1 MKKVQYWLLMGLMA
15 FVFSCKKQDASKGSP
30 DQEQTDKV
38 LSRILE
44 MGFAKSS
51 IVEYEDHYIV
61 GGDIMFPKKPST
73 VGNPGKV
80 KQYRTYNLVS
90 QDRTLIRVYLDN
102 NFVSIYNNV
111 SAALDEA
118 IAAYKNSINSE
129 ILFVRTTDPAQA
141 HITVTRDNLIGTGVC
156 GLAGFPYADGRAFD
170 VVRISETLAS
180 GLNHSKLVF
189 LLAHELGH
197 NIGLRHTDWFFNG
210 EAANPDGAVQVPGT
224 PSSDPLSVMN
234 SGTCGFSWGGF
245 PTGDVNAVTGMY
257 PKLASGHTQV
267 GTGTWSTTKAMTS
280 AGDTLFAVDNQR
292 LYRINKTTGV
302 YTQIGTLLW
311 TATKAMT
318 SLNGFL
324 YIVENQRIYKVSLAT
339 GVATILG
346 PGIWTATDAM
356 TSLNG
361 WLYIVENQRLYQV
374 DPATGTYTR
383 QGSLFWTATEGM
395 TSMGS
400 SLYIVESQRL
410 YEVNP
415 TTGAATQLGGI
426 IYGGTDAITSC
437 NGWLYVVVHN
447 RIFKVDTSGNYTQ
460 FGGSVW
466 DGTSAMTS
474 IGTDLFL
481 VQNTRLYK
489 IPT

>member
-1 MKKVQYWLLMGLMA
+1 MKKVQFWLLMGLMA
-15 FVFSCKKQDASKGSP
+15 FVFSCKKQDAKNESP
-30 DQEQTDKV
+30 EPEQTNKV

-44 MGFAKSS
+44 MGFTKSS
-51 IVEYEDHYIV
+51 IVEFDDHYIV
-61 GGDIMFPKKPST
+61 GGDIMFHKNPST
-73 VGNPGKV
+73 VDNPGKV

-141 HITVTRDNLIGTGVC
+141 QITVSRNNFLGTGVC
-156 GLAGFPYADGRAFD
+156 GLGGFPYADGRPFD
-170 VVRISETLAS
+170 MVYISETLAS
-180 GLNHSKLVF
+180 GLNHGKLVF

-197 NIGLRHTDWFFNG
+197 NIGLRHTNWAFNG
-210 EAANPDGAVQVPGT
+210 EAANPEGAVLVPGT

-234 SGTCGFSWGGF
+234 GGTCGFSWGGF
-245 PTGDVNAVTGMY
+245 PTGDRDAVAGMY
-257 PKLASGHTQV
+257 PKLASGHSLV
-267 GTGTWSTTKAMTS
+267 GTGIWATTDAMTS
-280 AGDTLFAVDNQR
+280 MGDTLFAVDNQR
-292 LYRINKTTGV
+292 LYWINKTTGV
-302 YTQIGTLLW
+302 YTQIGTQLW

-324 YIVENQRIYKVSLAT
+324 YIVENQRIYKVNVAT
-339 GVATILG
+339 GIATIIG
-346 PGIWTATDAM
+346 PGVWTATDAM

-361 WLYIVENQRLYQV
+361 WVYIVENQRLYQV
-374 DPATGTYTR
+374 DPTTGAYTR

-410 YEVNP
+410 YQVNP
-415 TTGAATQLGGI
+415 TTGAATQLGPI
-426 IYGGTDAITSC
+426 IYGGTAAITNS

-466 DGTSAMTS
+466 EETSAMTS

-481 VQNTRLYK
+481 VQNSRLYK
-489 IPT
+489 LPI

>member
-1 MKKVQYWLLMGLMA
+1 MGLMA
-15 FVFSCKKQDASKGSP
+15 FVFSCKKQDAAKESP
-30 DQEQTDKV
+30 KQEQTNKV

-44 MGFAKSS
+44 MGFSRSA
-51 IVEYEDHYIV
+51 IVEHDDYYVV
-61 GGDIMFPKKPST
+61 GGDMMFPKNPST
-73 VGNPGKV
+73 VDPAGKV
-80 KQYRTYNLVS
+80 KQYRTYNLIS
-90 QDRTLIRVYLDN
+90 ADRTLVRVYLDN
-102 NFVSIYNNV
+102 NFTSIYNNL

-118 IAAYKNSINSE
+118 ISAYKTSINSE

-141 HITVTRDNLIGTGVC
+141 NITVTKNNFLGIDVC
-156 GLAGFPYADGRAFD
+156 GMGGFPYADGRPFD
-170 VVRISETLAS
+170 IVYISETEVA
-180 GLNHSKLVF
+180 GLNHGKLVF

-197 NIGLRHTDWFFNG
+197 NIGLRHTNWLSNG
-210 EAANPDGAVQVPGT
+210 EAANPEGAVQVPGT
-224 PSSDPLSVMN
+224 PSSDALSVMN
-234 SGTCGFSWGGF
+234 SGTCGVAWSGF
-245 PTGDVNAVTGMY
+245 TTGDRDAVAGMY
-257 PKLASGHTQV
+257 PKLASGHSQV

-280 AGDTLFAVDNQR
+280 IGDTLFAVDNQR

-302 YTQIGTLLW
+302 YTQIGSLLW
-311 TATKAMT
+311 TDTKAMT

-324 YIVENQRIYKVSLAT
+324 YIVENQRIYKVNVAT
-339 GVATILG
+339 GVATVLG
-346 PGIWTATDAM
+346 TGLWTATDAM

-361 WLYIVENQRLYQV
+361 WVYIVENQRLYQV
-374 DPATGTYTR
+374 DPTTGAYTR

-410 YEVNP
+410 YQVNP
-415 TTGAATQLGGI
+415 TTGTGTQLGPI
-426 IYGGTDAITSC
+426 IYGGTDAITNS

-481 VQNTRLYK
+481 VQNSKLYK
-489 IPT
+489 LPI

>member
-15 FVFSCKKQDASKGSP
+15 FVFSCKKENGKNENP

-38 LSRILE
+38 LNRILAL
-44 MGFAKSS
+44 GFSKKS
-51 IVEYEDHYIV
+51 IVEFEDYYLV
-61 GGDIMFPKKPST
+61 EGDIRFPKKEPA
-73 VGNPGKV
+73 GGIKV
-80 KQYRTYNLVS
+80 KQGQASNLVA
-90 QDRTLIRVYLDN
+90 TKYALIRVYLN
-102 NFVSIYNNV
+102 NSGFSGTMATKLNGALND
-111 SAALDEA
+111 ALDSYNTTIE
-118 IAAYKNSINSE
+118 SE
-129 ILFVRTTDPAQA
+129 LYFVQTTDPAQA
-141 HITVTRDNLIGTGVC
+141 NIVVKLDNSILAC
-156 GLAGFPYADGRAFD
+156 GEGGYPLLGGEPYNE
-170 VVRISETLAS
+170 VLISELQSS
-180 GLNHSKLVF
+180 GLNHSQLVY

-197 NIGLRHTDWFFNG
+197 NIGLRHTNAAAVG
-210 EAANPDGAVQVPGT
+210 EAPSIPIPGT
-224 PSSDPLSVMN
+224 PATDPGSIMN
-234 SGTCGFSWGGF
+234 AGTCGNSWFGFSNNDRIAI
-245 PTGDVNAVTGMY
+245 TTLY
-257 PKLASGHTQV
+257 PKLASGHSQV
-267 GTGTWSTTKAMTS
+267 GTGTWSTTKAMTNV
-280 AGDTLFAVDNQR
+280 GDTLFAVDNQR

-437 NGWLYVVVHN
+437 NGWLYIVVHN
-447 RIFKVDTSGNYTQ
+447 RIYKVSTSGVYSQ

-466 DGTSAMTS
+466 LGTSAMTS